1 MAKTETVEDY
11 FAAHPKWKHE
21 LIALRN
27 LIKTYPFNEGLK
39 WSRPVYDIDGK
50 NILGIGAFKDHYGI
64 WFFNGG
70 LHEKQTQLL
79 QNAQEGKSHAMRQ
92 IKWDKQA
99 GPDMEEL
106 SKYIEESIEIHKS
119 GKKLTPKVLK
129 EMNIPEEL
137 KDSFLSN
144 KDLET
149 AFNNLTPGKKRE
161 YCDFIN
167 EAKRKETKIARLEKI
182 IPMILTG
189 TGLNDRYKK

>member
-1 MAKTETVEDY
+1 MAKIDTVEDY
-11 FAAHPKWKHE
+11 FDVHPKWKNE
-21 LIALRN
+21 LMALRN

-39 WSRPVYDIDGK
+39 WSRPVYDIEGK

-70 LHEKQTQLL
+70 LHEKHTQLL
-79 QNAQEGKSHAMRQ
+79 QNAQEGKTHAMRQ
-92 IKWDKQA
+92 IKGDKQA

-106 SKYIEESIEIHKS
+106 SKYIEESIEIHKL

-129 EMNIPEEL
+129 EMKIPEEL
-137 KDSFLSN
+137 KDSLLSN
-144 KDLET
+144 NDLET

-167 EAKRKETKIARLEKI
+167 EAKRKETKIAR
-182 IPMILTG
+182 
-189 TGLNDRYKK
+189 

>member
-1 MAKTETVEDY
+1 MAKVETVEDY
-11 FAAHPKWKHE
+11 FDIHSKWKNE
-21 LIALRN
+21 IMALRN

-50 NILGIGAFKDHYGI
+50 NILGIGAFKEHYGI

-70 LHEKQTQLL
+70 LHQKHTQLL
-79 QNAQEGKSHAMRQ
+79 QNAQEGKTHSMRQ
-92 IKWDKQA
+92 IKFDKQS
-99 GPDMEEL
+99 GPDMGEL
-106 SKYIEESIEIHKS
+106 SKYIDESIEIHKS
-119 GKKLTPKVLK
+119 GKRLTPKVLK

-137 KDSFLSN
+137 KDSFLSE

-189 TGLNDRYKK
+189 AGLNDRYKK